1 MICISWRESRWEL
14 SPPDN
19 GSSYGPYQINLASH
33 PWLNVY
39 RVTHSWR
46 YAARAARRVAW
57 HPARNGQPGY
67 YDLSPWHPDC
77 GA

>member
-1 MICISWRESRWEL
+1 MRCVAYTESRDEL
-14 SPPDN
+14 SPPVN
-19 GSSYGPYQINLASH
+19 GSSWGPWQIDKQAH

-67 YDLSPWHPDC
+67 FDFSPWHPDC